1 MSRFLAL
8 VAVATAATGLALTVS
23 LPTAAPARAEN
34 PQLERGRTVYA
45 EACAVCHGADGR
57 GGPGYGNPIWGQGAQ
72 IAKFGHAGELLAYT
86 QMLMPFD
93 DPTRIPDEDKLAV
106 TAYVLHRH
114 GVLAEGMKLTVENA
128 KSVTL
133 K

>member
-1 MSRFLAL
+1 MTHRL
-8 VAVATAATGLALTVS
+8 VFAAAATTIGLGLGTVF
-23 LPTAAPARAEN
+23 PAAVPARAEN
-34 PQLERGRTVYA
+34 PQLERGRAVYA

-72 IAKFGHAGELLAYT
+72 IAKFGHAGELLVYT
-86 QMLMPFD
+86 VMLMPFD
-93 DPTRIPDEDKLAV
+93 DPTKLSDEDKLAA

-114 GVLAEGMKLTVENA
+114 GALAEGKELTVENA
-128 KSVTL
+128 KSLVL

>member
-1 MSRFLAL
+1 MSHFLAP
-8 VAVATAATGLALTVS
+8 AVALAAAVGLGLTVS
-23 LPTAAPARAEN
+23 LPAAAPARAEN

-57 GGPGYGNPIWGQGAQ
+57 GGPGYGNPIWGEGAQ
-72 IAKFGHAGELLAYT
+72 IAKFGHAGELLLYT
-86 QMLMPFD
+86 VMLMPFD
-93 DPTRIPDEDKLAV
+93 DPTRISDEDKLAA

-114 GVLAEGMKLTVENA
+114 GVLAEGAELTVDNA
-128 KSVTL
+128 KSVAL